1 MVRLAL
7 AGVVALTLLCAGVSE
22 EVRKQPLVVP
32 DESGRVCVYSRDVK
46 SMKWWKLQIVKDYS
60 VCNDFSRSRCIYDRE
75 LRHCIP
81 KMLLDSDEDVVSSP
95 PTVEECKKR
104 CATVSC
110 LSRCEGMGFDD
121 APAGTKEKT
130 TQKGMGMRQKL
141 PSAPIRPTSPCEDCP
156 LATGL
161 EHMQRKST
169 LPHCLPTRKTCQ
181 RRRCSRPTRIPRR
194 RKYQVPPAYARQ
206 CPRRILDYFRR
217 LETL

>member
-95 PTVEECKKR
+95 LTVEECKKR

-130 TQKGMGMRQKL
+130 NQKGMGKL
-141 PSAPIRPTSPCEDCP
+141 KLCVNRC
-156 LATGL
+156 ATGSCKDRCFS
-161 EHMQRKST
+161 MGYVDFGT
-169 LPHCLPTRKTCQ
+169 LKAE
-181 RRRCSRPTRIPRR
+181 RRRVKSC
-194 RKYQVPPAYARQ
+194 VRQ
-206 CPRRILDYFRR
+206 CVTRNCVNRCFAAGLTKNMG
-217 LETL
+217 ETKLYRQLKMAQEKRKRKRKI

>member
-7 AGVVALTLLCAGVSE
+7 AGVVALTLLCAGVSV

-95 PTVEECKKR
+95 LTVEECKKR

-130 TQKGMGMRQKL
+130 NQKGMGKL
-141 PSAPIRPTSPCEDCP
+141 KLCVNRC
-156 LATGL
+156 ATGSCKDRCFS
-161 EHMQRKST
+161 MGYVDFGT
-169 LPHCLPTRKTCQ
+169 LKAE
-181 RRRCSRPTRIPRR
+181 RRRVKSC
-194 RKYQVPPAYARQ
+194 VRQ
-206 CPRRILDYFRR
+206 CVTRNCVNRCFAAGLTKNMG
-217 LETL
+217 ETKLYRQLKMAQEKRKRKRKI

>member
-46 SMKWWKLQIVKDYS
+46 SMKRRKLQIVKDYS
-60 VCNDFSRSRCIYDRE
+60 VCNDFSRKRCIYDRE

-95 PTVEECKKR
+95 LTVEECKER

-110 LSRCEGMGFDD
+110 VSRCERVGYDD

-130 TQKGMGMRQKL
+130 NQKGLGKLKLCVNRCATRSCKDRCFSMGYV
-141 PSAPIRPTSPCEDCP
+141 DF
-156 LATGL
+156 G
-161 EHMQRKST
+161 T
-169 LPHCLPTRKTCQ
+169 LKAE
-181 RRRCSRPTRIPRR
+181 RRRVKSC
-194 RKYQVPPAYARQ
+194 VRQ
-206 CPRRILDYFRR
+206 CVKIGRAHV
-217 LETL
+217 

>member
-95 PTVEECKKR
+95 LTVEECKKR

-130 TQKGMGMRQKL
+130 NQNGMGKL
-141 PSAPIRPTSPCEDCP
+141 KLCVNRC
-156 LATGL
+156 ATGSCKDRCFS
-161 EHMQRKST
+161 MGYVDFGT
-169 LPHCLPTRKTCQ
+169 LKAE
-181 RRRCSRPTRIPRR
+181 RRRVKSC
-194 RKYQVPPAYARQ
+194 VRQ
-206 CPRRILDYFRR
+206 CVTRNCVNRCFAAGLTKNMG
-217 LETL
+217 ETKLYRQLKMAQEKRKRKRKI

>member
-95 PTVEECKKR
+95 LTVEECKKR

-110 LSRCEGMGFDD
+110 ASRCEGMGFDD

-130 TQKGMGMRQKL
+130 NQKGMGKL
-141 PSAPIRPTSPCEDCP
+141 KLCVNRC
-156 LATGL
+156 ATGSCKDRCFS
-161 EHMQRKST
+161 MGYVDFGT
-169 LPHCLPTRKTCQ
+169 LKAE
-181 RRRCSRPTRIPRR
+181 RRRVKSC
-194 RKYQVPPAYARQ
+194 VRQ
-206 CPRRILDYFRR
+206 CVTRNCVNRCFAAGLTKNMG
-217 LETL
+217 ETKLYRQLKMAQEKRKRKRKI